1 MRMTDTTEKGEAK
14 TNSNLFA
21 SHVAKLDVARVPIQS
36 LVLHKV
42 IENQLK
48 LAHVPGNAQVLAQRR
63 HNAHIDVYVSIAACS
78 RSDVVLTGHAIFDA
92 HNFDLLVSLYCLHHL
107 QHVLWAS
114 A

>member
-1 MRMTDTTEKGEAK
+1 MTDTEKGEAK

-63 HNAHIDVYVSIAACS
+63 HNAHIDVYVSIAACH
-78 RSDVVLTGHAIFDA
+78 SDVVLTGHAIFDA